1 MNKGK
6 ERVGDNSQPT
16 RDMMRWTEE
25 QHNRLLHAMMDE
37 VRLGNRIDGS
47 WTSQAYANMV
57 LFLISSFFDLKI
69 ITFTC
74 WCGEGRRKVSSCG
87 LVGHKLL
94 I

>member
-57 LFLISSFFDLKI
+57 QTLRESGLKDV
-69 ITFTC
+69 TKQHAKNRQKNN
-74 WCGEGRRKVSSCG
+74 ER
-87 LVGHKLL
+87 
-94 I
+94 